1 MVLGPI
7 PFNDLARGLV
17 GIRGDVDAAI
27 DRVISSGWFVLGPEH
42 DALEHEIAQY
52 VGTKYAVNVGNGTDA
67 LELALSALGVTVGS
81 VVFTVANAGAY
92 ATTAALLLGAEPVF
106 VDVDPSTHLMS
117 GASLEA
123 ALAACEQLPAAIVVT
138 HLYGALA
145 PMPEIMQVAR
155 KHGVA
160 VLEDCAQSFGAR
172 WGDAMGG
179 SFGDIAT
186 TSFYP
191 TKNLGALGD
200 GGAVFTN
207 SSDLAARVRH
217 MRQYGWESKY
227 SIEHAHGR
235 NSRLDEIQAAVL
247 RTKLPFLEE
256 KIARRRQIHQQYE
269 DAAPA
274 GFRMVNTSNSA
285 FTAHLAVVECSEP
298 ESARRAL
305 TAKGI
310 STDVHYPIP
319 DHKQKFPDF
328 KPRQMPLGVTESLA
342 PRIFTVPL
350 FPELTDEEVIYV
362 SEALRAL

>member
-1 MVLGPI
+1 MLLDPI
-7 PFNDLARGLV
+7 PFNDLSRGLV
-17 GIRGDVDAAI
+17 GIRGDIDAAI
-27 DRVISSGWFVLGPEH
+27 SRVISSGWFVLGPEH

-67 LELALSALGVTVGS
+67 LELALAALGVTAGS

-92 ATTAALLLGAEPVF
+92 TSSAALLLGAEPVF

-123 ALAACEQLPAAIVVT
+123 AFAACEHLPAAIVVT

-145 PMPEIMQVAR
+145 PMPELMQVAR
-155 KHGVA
+155 KHGVP
-160 VLEDCAQSFGAR
+160 VLEDCAQSLGAR
-172 WGDAMGG
+172 WGDVMGG

-207 SSDLAARVRH
+207 SSELAAKVRH
-217 MRQYGWESKY
+217 MRQYGWVSKY

-235 NSRLDEIQAAVL
+235 NSRLDEIQAAIL
-247 RTKLPFLEE
+247 RTKLPFLDE
-256 KIARRRQIHQQYE
+256 KNGRRRQIHQQYE
-269 DAAPA
+269 DATPV
-274 GFRMVNTSNSA
+274 GFRMVNTSKSS
-285 FTAHLAVVECSEP
+285 FTAHLAVIECSEP

-310 STDVHYPIP
+310 RTEVHYPIP
-319 DHKQKFPDF
+319 DHQQKVPDF
-328 KPRQMPLGVTESLA
+328 EPRQMPLGVTESLA

-350 FPELTDEEVIYV
+350 FPELTDEEVLYV

>member
-1 MVLGPI
+1 MALDI
-7 PFNDLARGLV
+7 PFNDLSRGLA
-17 GIRGDVDAAI
+17 GIRGDIDGAI

-42 DALEHEIAQY
+42 DALEHEIARY
-52 VGTKYAVNVGNGTDA
+52 VGTSYAVNVGNGTDA
-67 LELALSALGVTVGS
+67 LELALSALGVTAGS

-92 ATTAALLLGAEPVF
+92 ASTAALLLGAEPVF
-106 VDVDPSTHLMS
+106 VDVDPSSHLMS

-123 ALAACEQLPAAIVVT
+123 AFAACEQLPAVVVVT

-145 PMPEIMQVAR
+145 PMPELMQVAR
-155 KHGVA
+155 KHGVP
-160 VLEDCAQSFGAR
+160 VLEDCAQSLGAR
-172 WGDAMGG
+172 WGDTMGG

-200 GGAVFTN
+200 GGAVFTD
-207 SSDLAARVRH
+207 SSELATRVRQ

-235 NSRLDEIQAAVL
+235 NSRLDEIQAAIL
-247 RTKLPFLEE
+247 RTKLPLLDE
-256 KIARRRQIHQQYE
+256 KNDRRRQIHQQYE
-269 DAAPA
+269 DATPV
-274 GFRMVNTSNSA
+274 GFRMVNTSKSS
-285 FTAHLAVVECSEP
+285 FTGHLAVIECSEP

-310 STDVHYPIP
+310 RTEVHYPIP
-319 DHKQKFPDF
+319 DHQQKFPDF
-328 KPRQMPLGVTESLA
+328 EPRQMPLGVTESLGS
-342 PRIFTVPL
+342 RIFTVPL
-350 FPELTDEEVIYV
+350 FPELTDEEVLYV

>member
-1 MVLGPI
+1 MALDPI
-7 PFNDLARGLV
+7 PFNDLSRGLV
-17 GIRGDVDAAI
+17 GIRGDIDAAI

-42 DALEHEIAQY
+42 DALEYEIAHY

-81 VVFTVANAGAY
+81 LVFTVANAGAY

-106 VDVDPSTHLMS
+106 VDVDASTHLMS

-123 ALAACEQLPAAIVVT
+123 AFAACEQLPAAIVVT

-145 PMPEIMQVAR
+145 PMPELMQVAR

-160 VLEDCAQSFGAR
+160 VLEDCAQSLGAR
-172 WGDAMGG
+172 SGDAMGG

-200 GGAVFTN
+200 GGAVFTD
-207 SSDLAARVRH
+207 SSELAARVRH

-247 RTKLPFLEE
+247 RAKLPFLEQ
-256 KIARRRQIHQQYE
+256 KTSRRRQIHQLYE

-274 GFRMVNTSNSA
+274 GFRMVNTANSA

-305 TAKGI
+305 KAKGI
-310 STDVHYPIP
+310 STEIHYPIP

-328 KPRQMPLGVTESLA
+328 NPRQMPLEVTESLA
-342 PRIFTVPL
+342 QRIFTVPL
-350 FPELTDEEVIYV
+350 FPELTDEEVLHV
-362 SEALRAL
+362 SEALRTL

>member
-7 PFNDLARGLV
+7 PFNDLSRGID
-17 GIRGDVDAAI
+17 GIRGDIDAAI
-27 DRVISSGWFVLGPEH
+27 ARVISSGWFVLGPEH

-52 VGTKYAVNVGNGTDA
+52 VGTQHAVNVGNGTDA

-92 ATTAALLLGAEPVF
+92 TSSAALLLGAEPVF

-123 ALAACEQLPAAIVVT
+123 ALVACEQLPAAIVVT

-160 VLEDCAQSFGAR
+160 VLEDCAQSLGAR
-172 WGDAMGG
+172 WGDTMGG

-247 RTKLPFLEE
+247 RAKLPLLEE
-256 KIARRRQIHQQYE
+256 KNARRRQIHQQYE
-269 DAAPA
+269 DAVPA

-298 ESARRAL
+298 DSARRAL
-305 TAKGI
+305 KARGI

-319 DHKQKFPDF
+319 DHQQKFPGF
-328 KPRQMPLGVTESLA
+328 NPRQMPLAVTEHLA
-342 PRIFTVPL
+342 TRIFTLPL
-350 FPELTDEEVIYV
+350 FPELTEDEVLHVCE
-362 SEALRAL
+362 SLRTL